1 MAAHPRFFSPY
12 DEPYW
17 ASVTDGAM
25 QAQKCKSCSAMR
37 YPPSACCPKCLG
49 VETEW
54 VTLSGK
60 GTVLS
65 WTTFHRQ
72 YLPAYPAP
80 STIVAVQLEEGPM
93 MISNIDETERASL
106 KIGAARNA
114 MRDRKRRDPEKL
126 VEVSST

>member
-17 ASVTDGAM
+17 GSVTDGAM
-25 QAQKCKSCSAMR
+25 KAQKCKSCSTMR
-37 YPPSACCPKCLG
+37 YPPAACCPKCLG

-93 MISNIDETERASL
+93 MISNIEETERASL
-106 KIGAARNA
+106 RIGAAVRMIYA
-114 MRDRKRRDPEKL
+114 DHSDGYRIPRFTMK
-126 VEVSST
+126 V